1 MKKFFKKRI
10 VKYLLTA
17 LLLIIGVLAVSV
29 SALVLSVVPRN
40 SELFWVLMSDRTTV
54 LLNTLPIALLT
65 AVLYFATG
73 RAWISF
79 LSTSLLT
86 FVIAE
91 INFYKI
97 SFRDDPFVFSD
108 IFLIGEAKE
117 MTGEYKLFWDWP
129 SMAVLGIIA
138 GFTVL
143 LFFFA
148 KARPK
153 LAITRFALT
162 FVLCVAI
169 LGTGKNYYISNNKL
183 YNAMWHE
190 EFGNKWKD
198 ANQYMSRG
206 VIYSFIRSIKD
217 ASNAPPDEYDESIAK
232 DTLSKYQDS
241 DIPDNKK
248 VHTIS
253 IMLEAYND
261 FSKFEGIDFEN
272 DPYKNFHALQKDSY
286 SGKLYTNIFSAGTID
301 TERAFLTGYSDT
313 DLKKK
318 TTPSHVQYFK
328 SQGYFTQAMHP
339 GYAWFYDRKNIDSF
353 LGFESLKF
361 YEDSYKDVDE
371 ETLKSGLYC
380 GMLSD
385 PDFFDSIISEF
396 EKAVD
401 EDKKYFNFSVNYQN
415 HGPYD
420 TVNYSPTNYAVKK
433 DSYTDEGYAI
443 FNNYL
448 SGINK
453 TDLALKELRDY
464 VDKSEEPIVLILFG
478 DHNPWL
484 GDNNSVY
491 EMLGINLDLET
502 EEGGKNYYETPYVIY
517 ANKAAKKALGK
528 DIKGKGDTISPMFL
542 MQEYFEIAGL
552 EGSQYIK
559 YLNDLR
565 DTYNVINK
573 VYVNKSG
580 EYLLKSDDADSEILK
595 HHTFIEYYMK
605 K

>member
-1 MKKFFKKRI
+1 MKKFFKNNI
-10 VKYLLTA
+10 VKYSLTA
-17 LLLIIGVLAVSV
+17 LLLIIGTLIISG
-29 SALVLSVVPRN
+29 SALALTVVPRN
-40 SELFWVLMSDRTTV
+40 AELFNVLISDATVV
-54 LLNTLPIALLT
+54 LLNTLPIAFLI
-65 AVLYFATG
+65 AILYFATG

-79 LSTSLLT
+79 LSTSLLV
-86 FVIAE
+86 FIIAE
-91 INFYKI
+91 VNFYKI

-108 IFLIGEAKE
+108 IALIGEAKE

-129 SMAVLGIIA
+129 SVIVLGIFAAI
-138 GFTVL
+138 TVL

-148 KARPK
+148 KGNPK
-153 LAITRFALT
+153 GVILRVTGAVILS
-162 FVLCVAI
+162 VAMI
-169 LGTGKNYYISNNKL
+169 IVCNNYYLGNNKI
-183 YNAMWHE
+183 YNSMWHD

-206 VIYSFIRSIKD
+206 VVYSFIRSVRF
-217 ASNAPPDEYDESIAK
+217 ASTAPPEDYDESVAK
-232 DTLSKYQDS
+232 DILSKYEDS
-241 DIPDNKK
+241 DIPDSKK

-261 FSKFEGIDFEN
+261 FSEFDGIEFEN
-272 DPYKNFHALQKDSY
+272 DPYKNFHDLQKASY

-313 DLKKK
+313 NLKKK

-328 SQGYFTQAMHP
+328 NQGYFTQAMHP
-339 GYAWFYDRKNIDSF
+339 GYAWFYDRKNVDTF

-371 ETLKSGLYC
+371 ESLKSGLYF
-380 GMLSD
+380 GMLAD
-385 PDFFDSIISEF
+385 TDFFDSIISEF

-401 EDKKYFNFSVNYQN
+401 EDKKYFNFSVTYQN

-420 TVNYSPTNYAVKK
+420 AVNFSPTNYAVKK
-433 DSYTDEGYAI
+433 DGYTDEGYAI

-448 SGINK
+448 SGIKK

-464 VDKSEEPIVLILFG
+464 VDSSNEPIVLILFG

-484 GDNNSVY
+484 GENNSVY
-491 EMLGINLDLET
+491 EMLGINLDLST
-502 EEGGKNYYETPYVIY
+502 EEGGKNYYQTPYVIY
-517 ANKAAKKALGK
+517 ANKAAKKALGT
-528 DIKGKGDTISPMFL
+528 DLVGKGDTISPMFL
-542 MQEYFEIAGL
+542 MQEYFEAAGID
-552 EGSQYIK
+552 GSQYIK
-559 YLNDLR
+559 YLKDLR

-573 VYVNKSG
+573 VYVNKNGS
-580 EYLLKSDDADSEILK
+580 YLLKSEDDSEILK
-595 HHTFIEYYMK
+595 HYKFIEYYMK

>member
-1 MKKFFKKRI
+1 MLEFFKKSI
-10 VKYLLTA
+10 FKYLLTA
-17 LLLIIGVLAVSV
+17 LLLIV
-29 SALVLSVVPRN
+29 SALSVSMMMLILSVVPRDSSLSSILISDATVFILN
-40 SELFWVLMSDRTTV
+40 S
-54 LLNTLPIALLT
+54 LPILLVM
-65 AVLYFATG
+65 AILYFATG
-73 RAWISF
+73 RAWIAF
-79 LSTSLLT
+79 LSTSLLA
-86 FVIAE
+86 FIIAE
-91 INFYKI
+91 VNFYKI

-117 MTGEYKLFWDWP
+117 MTSEYKLFWDVP
-129 SMAVLGIIA
+129 SLIVLGIIA
-138 GFTVL
+138 VLTVI

-148 KARPK
+148 RAKIKGIILR
-153 LAITRFALT
+153 
-162 FVLCVAI
+162 VAGAVIISVI
-169 LGTGKNYYISNNKL
+169 LIIVCNNFYISNNKV
-183 YNAMWHE
+183 YNSIWHE

-206 VIYSFIRSIKD
+206 VVYSFIRSIK
-217 ASNAPPDEYDESIAK
+217 STSVTQPDDYDEDIAK
-232 DTLSKYQDS
+232 VVLNKYEDS
-241 DIPDNKK
+241 DIPDDKK

-261 FSKFEGIDFEN
+261 FSEFEGIEFET
-272 DPYKNFHALQKDSY
+272 DPYKNFHDLQKDSY

-313 DLKKK
+313 NLKKK

-328 SQGYFTQAMHP
+328 NQGYFTQAMHP
-339 GYAWFYDRKNIDSF
+339 GYAWFYDRKNVNSYI
-353 LGFESLKF
+353 GFDSLKF
-361 YEDSYKDVDE
+361 YEDSYSDVDE
-371 ETLKSGLYC
+371 ETLKNGLYY

-385 PDFFDSIISEF
+385 ADFFDSIISEF

-401 EDKKYFNFSVNYQN
+401 KGEKYFNFSVTYQN

-420 TVNYSPTNYAVKK
+420 KVNYSPITYVKK
-433 DSYTDEGYAI
+433 KDNYTDEGYAI
-443 FNNYL
+443 LSNYL

-464 VDKSEEPIVLILFG
+464 VDKSSEPIVLILFG

-491 EMLGINLDLET
+491 DMLGINLDLDT
-502 EEGGKNYYETPYVIY
+502 VEGGKNYYQTPYVIY
-517 ANKAAKKALGK
+517 ANKAAKSALGK
-528 DIKGKGDTISPMFL
+528 KIKGKGDTISPMFL
-542 MQEYFEIAGL
+542 MQEYFDIAGL

-559 YLNDLR
+559 HLKDLH

-573 VYVNKSG
+573 VYVSKGG
-580 EYLLKSDDADSEILK
+580 EFSLMSKEINSEELKYHK
-595 HHTFIEYYMK
+595 FVEYYLK

>member
-401 EDKKYFNFSVNYQN
+401 EDKKYFNFSVTYQN

-420 TVNYSPTNYAVKK
+420 PVNYSPTNYAVKK